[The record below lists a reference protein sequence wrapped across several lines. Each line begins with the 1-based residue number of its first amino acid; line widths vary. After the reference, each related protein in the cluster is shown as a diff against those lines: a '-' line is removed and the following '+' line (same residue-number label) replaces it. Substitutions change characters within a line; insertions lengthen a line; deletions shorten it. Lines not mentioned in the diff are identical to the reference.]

1 MLPTTQL
8 PPQPLSAE
16 QRRLIKLFG
25 ALGPGDKASLLAFAE
40 FLNGRSSELAEPA
53 VAQQPDVAPRPA
65 QESVVAAMRRLS
77 TGYPMLDKSVI
88 LHEAAGLMAA
98 HTLQG
103 RPAVEVIDELEGLFA
118 RAYQGYLEAFEKT
131 ESQG

>member
-1 MLPTTQL
+1 VLPPTQL
-8 PPQPLSAE
+8 PTQHLGAE
-16 QRRLIKLFG
+16 QRRLLKLFG
-25 ALGPGDKASLLAFAE
+25 ALGSGDKASLLAFAE
-40 FLNGRSSELAEPA
+40 FLNARGGEQAEPA
-53 VAQQPDVAPRPA
+53 AVQQPDVAPRPE

-77 TGYPMLDKSVI
+77 AGYPMLDKSVI

-118 RAYQGYLEAFEKT
+118 RAYQGSLEALGKT
-131 ESQG
+131 VS